1 MRDQALNSRKKIPN
15 NMPGVSVKRSDFAW
29 AFGGDLVSMSA
40 LGWSLDLEAV
50 GIQLSRLLPLAD
62 ARMGNACSSLGM
74 HSMA

>member
-1 MRDQALNSRKKIPN
+1 
-15 NMPGVSVKRSDFAW
+15 MPGVSVKRSNFAW

-62 ARMGNACSSLGM
+62 ARMGNACSSFLGVQ
-74 HSMA
+74 SQVRAAFPCAVFKPD